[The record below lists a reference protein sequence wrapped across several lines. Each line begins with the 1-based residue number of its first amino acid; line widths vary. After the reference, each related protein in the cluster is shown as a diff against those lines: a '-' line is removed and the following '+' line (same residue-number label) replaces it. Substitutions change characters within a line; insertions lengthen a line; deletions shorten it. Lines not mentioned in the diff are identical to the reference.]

1 MKNILVFSASENS
14 KQDILSAKYI
24 EEFDPDS
31 EPNPKDFIS
40 YNEQTDNYDLVSIAR
55 YPHVYSRSGVQS
67 VIILRVTDE
76 QESFIE
82 DLPGAI
88 DILGYCDNDPDNDY
102 EWLGG
107 GNSSINKFKSVV
119 GNKFFAGSGTIGDED
134 YIAPRKKLAV
144 LA

>member
-14 KQDILSAKYI
+14 KQDILAAKYI
-24 EEFDPDS
+24 EPYNHDT

-40 YNEQTDNYDLVSIAR
+40 YDAETDNYDLISIAR
-55 YPHVYSRSGVQS
+55 YPHAYSRSGIQS
-67 VIILRVTDE
+67 VITLKVTDE

-88 DILGYCDNDPDNDY
+88 EILGYCDNDPDNDY
-102 EWLGG
+102 NWTTPVTAHK
-107 GNSSINKFKSVV
+107 NKFLTVV
-119 GNKFFAGSGTIGDED
+119 GNNFFNGSGTPGAED